1 MGRAGS
7 ARALCGARRVGSTG
21 RDGVEEAGHVDAG
34 ADHHERP
41 GAAPVPG
48 RGALAHVRHHRPNG
62 RPHLIELW
70 YLPDGDQIVC
80 WTYAKSQK
88 VRNLERDPRAT
99 LQVEAGDSYGELR
112 GVMLECDVDIERD
125 PERVLDA
132 GIALATHHSGQPDEQ
147 TRAGIA
153 QQAPKRVV
161 LRFTPTRIASW
172 DHRKLG

>member
-1 MGRAGS
+1 MSMRARITMS
-7 ARALCGARRVGSTG
+7 DRERR
-21 RDGVEEAGHVDAG
+21 RFLAEERSLTCATIG
-34 ADHHERP
+34 
-41 GAAPVPG
+41 
-48 RGALAHVRHHRPNG
+48 PNG

>member
-1 MGRAGS
+1 MSMRARITMS
-7 ARALCGARRVGSTG
+7 DRERR
-21 RDGVEEAGHVDAG
+21 RY
-34 ADHHERP
+34 
-41 GAAPVPG
+41 
-48 RGALAHVRHHRPNG
+48 LA
-62 RPHLIELW
+62 
-70 YLPDGDQIVC
+70 DGDQIVC

-99 LQVEAGDSYGELR
+99 LQVEAGNSYGELR
-112 GVMLECDVDIERD
+112 GVMLECDVAIERD
-125 PERVLDA
+125 PERVLDV

-147 TRAGIA
+147 TRTGIA

>member
-1 MGRAGS
+1 MSDRE
-7 ARALCGARRVGSTG
+7 RR
-21 RDGVEEAGHVDAG
+21 RFLAEEHSLTCATIG
-34 ADHHERP
+34 
-41 GAAPVPG
+41 
-48 RGALAHVRHHRPNG
+48 PNG

-70 YLPDGDQIVC
+70 YVPDGDQIVC

-99 LQVEAGDSYGELR
+99 LQIETGDSYGELR
-112 GVMLECDVDIERD
+112 GVMLECDVDIDRD
-125 PERVLDA
+125 PRRVLEA
-132 GIALATHHSGQPDEQ
+132 GIALATYHSGKPDEQ

-161 LRFTPTRIASW
+161 LRFTPTSIASW

>member
-1 MGRAGS
+1 MSMRARITMS
-7 ARALCGARRVGSTG
+7 EEERRRFLAEEHSLCCATIG
-21 RDGVEEAGHVDAG
+21 
-34 ADHHERP
+34 
-41 GAAPVPG
+41 
-48 RGALAHVRHHRPNG
+48 PNG
-62 RPHLIELW
+62 RPHLVELW
-70 YLPDGDQIVC
+70 YRPDGDQIVC
-80 WTYAKSQK
+80 WSYARSQK

-125 PERVLDA
+125 PRRVEEV
-132 GIALATHHSGQPDEQ
+132 GIALAAHHSGDPDEQ

>member
-1 MGRAGS
+1 MSMRARITMS
-7 ARALCGARRVGSTG
+7 DQERRKFLA
-21 RDGVEEAGHVDAG
+21 EEHS
-34 ADHHERP
+34 
-41 GAAPVPG
+41 
-48 RGALAHVRHHRPNG
+48 LACATIGPNG
-62 RPHLIELW
+62 RPHLIQLW

-99 LQVEAGDSYGELR
+99 LQIEGGESYDELR
-112 GVMLECDVDIERD
+112 GVMLECDVEIDRD
-125 PERVLDA
+125 PQRVLDA
-132 GIALATHHSGQPDEQ
+132 GLALAAYHSGEPDER

-153 QQAPKRVV
+153 HQAAKRVV

>member
-1 MGRAGS
+1 MSMRARITMS
-7 ARALCGARRVGSTG
+7 DRERR
-21 RDGVEEAGHVDAG
+21 RFLAEEHSLTCATIG
-34 ADHHERP
+34 P
-41 GAAPVPG
+41 K
-48 RGALAHVRHHRPNG
+48 G

-112 GVMLECDVDIERD
+112 GVMLECDVAIERD